1 MTDRTDKPESP
12 DTRSW
17 ERPSPTP
24 THPIPTALSWAWCA
38 SFVSHDRYPGRLS
51 FPLRFPNR
59 RFRIWSYVPSHSG
72 LVLRT
77 EFEPDAP
84 HIERTNDAD
93 PDDVTFLLGNDHF
106 SGHVL
111 AGHLFLDQEERSR
124 YSDFERGLRT
134 PSA

>member
-1 MTDRTDKPESP
+1 MR
-12 DTRSW
+12 
-17 ERPSPTP
+17 
-24 THPIPTALSWAWCA
+24 
-38 SFVSHDRYPGRLS
+38 HDRYPGRLS

-84 HIERTNDAD
+84 HIELLFQGVRQINLPATMTDGLVVDIERTNDDD
-93 PDDVTFLLGNDHF
+93 PDDVTFLLGNDQF

-111 AGHLFLDQEERSR
+111 ADYLFLD
-124 YSDFERGLRT
+124 
-134 PSA
+134 

>member
-1 MTDRTDKPESP
+1 M
-12 DTRSW
+12 
-17 ERPSPTP
+17 
-24 THPIPTALSWAWCA
+24 
-38 SFVSHDRYPGRLS
+38 SHDRYPGRLS
-51 FPLRFPNR
+51 PLRFPNR

-84 HIERTNDAD
+84 HIE
-93 PDDVTFLLGNDHF
+93 LLFQGVRQINLPATMPGNDHF

>member
-1 MTDRTDKPESP
+1 M
-12 DTRSW
+12 
-17 ERPSPTP
+17 
-24 THPIPTALSWAWCA
+24 
-38 SFVSHDRYPGRLS
+38 SHDHYPGWLS

-84 HIERTNDAD
+84 HIELLFQGVRQINLPATMPDGLVADIEHTNDDD
-93 PDDVTFLLGNDHF
+93 PHDVTFLLGNDHF

-111 AGHLFLDQEERSR
+111 AGYLFLKQEERSKYSAFSLFHGYLR
-124 YSDFERGLRT
+124 SDFER
-134 PSA
+134 